1 MIWLSLIP
9 LSVKTCLAS
18 KDAPI
23 LSPDP
28 TRLLT
33 SAIDK
38 VLVATS
44 SNRHKW
50 VFPSRHQSNLS
61 TPWNLETL
69 SSENKNKGQFA
80 LSVDGLDLARHC
92 GWMADGIAKLQD
104 FAFEKKFPCSVQAE
118 LKLFASPLF
127 QAPRWWDYRCAP
139 TVEDT
144 GSLFSGNSDS
154 SNLVYVA
161 LGIGFPYWYK
171 KILASKGDTSSK
183 PQDEKTLI
191 LSFFGDRYSM

>member
-1 MIWLSLIP
+1 MLLTKYWWPRHQTGTSGSSQVDTKATFQLPETWRLCLPGTRTSCVLSL
-9 LSVKTCLAS
+9 
-18 KDAPI
+18 
-23 LSPDP
+23 
-28 TRLLT
+28 
-33 SAIDK
+33 
-38 VLVATS
+38 
-44 SNRHKW
+44 
-50 VFPSRHQSNLS
+50 
-61 TPWNLETL
+61 
-69 SSENKNKGQFA
+69 
-80 LSVDGLDLARHC
+80 DGLDLARHC

-144 GSLFSGNSDS
+144 GSLFSGSSDS

-171 KILASKGDTSSK
+171 RILASKGDTSSK

-191 LSFFGDRYSM
+191 LSFFGDRYYM